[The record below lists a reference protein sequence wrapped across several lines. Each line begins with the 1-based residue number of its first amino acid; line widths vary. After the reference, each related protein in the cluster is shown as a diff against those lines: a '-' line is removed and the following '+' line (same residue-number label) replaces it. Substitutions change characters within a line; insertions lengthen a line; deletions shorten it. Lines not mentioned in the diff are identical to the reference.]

1 MPHNNDSVMSVTHP
15 DYDATIDA
23 VLTVRDC
30 IEGNNAIKNGDRAEI
45 YLPNPSDS
53 APKGTQAA
61 LEASA
66 AYKKYKMRA
75 EYDGF
80 PERTESGLLGSLN
93 STPAIFDDLPS
104 EVEYL
109 IKDSDGN
116 NLPLSE
122 AVEVIQSNL
131 LTVKYHGLLADFNGV
146 DQLDSDGNIRQL
158 TTAESEA
165 LGFKAT
171 IKHYPRESIIDW
183 DYGIAN
189 GKNQLRFVKL
199 SESKSSIDP
208 VTLRRTLIHNQL
220 VLALDEDGLYYQ
232 QLIESAEKE
241 EVVGERI
248 YPKMHN
254 KNMDFIPFNFCVDQK
269 NKSASVPK
277 QLGVLYPICLKALSR
292 YQVSADLKESMH
304 LQAQPQRITSGWESG
319 AQYEQFEKM
328 NSKGHKSG
336 SGSVMNLPKNVT
348 LDLLQYNV
356 EGDAMFEYMRENE
369 KQVRALGGQFD
380 TSEADNQA
388 VGIAK
393 LRSEETL
400 SALTNIQTSIEESLK
415 QLVTWC
421 YWFMSDKTDEPETNI
436 SLNKEFN
443 KIKLTAQERQ
453 AILNE
458 YAQGVIDHEEA
469 LRQLEKGG
477 ALTTDAETL
486 LNRIMFGS
494 GANS

>member
-1 MPHNNDSVMSVTHP
+1 MQNNESVMSVRHP

-30 IEGNNAIKNGDRAEI
+30 IEGSNAIKNGDRADE

-53 APKGTQAA
+53 TPRGAQEISEAA
-61 LEASA
+61 AT
-66 AYKKYKMRA
+66 YNKYKMRA

-93 STPAIFDDLPS
+93 SAPPVFDDFPA
-104 EVEYL
+104 EIDYL
-109 IKDSDGN
+109 IDDSDGN

-122 AVEVIQSNL
+122 AVEIIQSNL
-131 LTVKYHGLLADFNGV
+131 LAVKFHGLLADFNGV
-146 DQLDSDGNIRQL
+146 DQLDSEGNVRQL
-158 TTAESEA
+158 TAGESQA

-183 DYGIAN
+183 DYGLVN
-189 GKNQLRFVKL
+189 GKNQLRYIKVA
-199 SESKSSIDP
+199 ESKSSIDP
-208 VTLRRTLIHNQL
+208 QTLRRTLMHNQL
-220 VLALDEDGLYYQ
+220 VLALDEDGFYYQ
-232 QLIESAEKE
+232 QLIESTEKE

-248 YPKMHN
+248 YPQMHN
-254 KNMDFIPFNFCVDQK
+254 KKMDFIPFNFCVDQK

-277 QLGVLYPICLKALSR
+277 QLGILYPICLKALSR

-304 LQAQPQRITSGWESG
+304 LQAQPQRHTSGWDQQKFSL
-319 AQYEQFEKM
+319 YEEM
-328 NSKGHKSG
+328 NKEGHKTG
-336 SGSVMNLPKNVT
+336 SSNIQNYPDGVT
-348 LDLLQYNV
+348 LGLLQYNV
-356 EGDAMFEYMRENE
+356 EGDAMFEYLRENE

-400 SALTNIQTSIEESLK
+400 SALTNIQTSAEASLT
-415 QLVTWC
+415 QVSIWC
-421 YWFMSDKTDEPETNI
+421 YWYMSDKTDEPELNI

-443 KIKLTAQERQ
+443 KIKLTAQEQQ
-453 AILNE
+453 AIANNLM
-458 YAQGVIDHEEA
+458 QGVIDHEEA
-469 LRQLEKGG
+469 LRQLEQGG
-477 ALTTDAETL
+477 VLTTDAETL
-486 LNRIMFGS
+486 LNRMNFG
-494 GANS
+494 GGDVND